1 MQLLLNSVPMEKD
14 FFKDVETILFDFE
27 GTLVD
32 FQWNLQGAVK
42 ETLEM
47 LRTLRFPIQQLQGM
61 KYSTLMLEASRMA
74 QEIGQSTSRVR
85 EKIGTIYDRFDE
97 DALMR
102 WNLRDGSKD
111 FLSALK
117 ANGIKIGLVS
127 NVGRKALEKALL
139 KLDLLPFFN
148 VVVSR
153 NDVQFMKPSGEGLS
167 LALSRLQVIKDKALY
182 VGDSLDDIQAAK
194 ATGVKVII
202 IMGKEN
208 SKAEILS
215 ADPDQLIH
223 HFDELLTSLTGVA
236 F

>member
-1 MQLLLNSVPMEKD
+1 MEKD
-14 FFKDVETILFDFE
+14 FFKDVEAILFDFE

-42 ETLEM
+42 ETLRM
-47 LRTLRFPIQQLQGM
+47 LRTLRFPIQRLQGM
-61 KYSTLMLEASRMA
+61 KYSTLMLEALRKA
-74 QEIGQSTSRVR
+74 QEIGQSTDRVR

-102 WNLRDGSKD
+102 WSLRNGFKD

-117 ANGIKIGLVS
+117 TKGIKIGLVS

-139 KLDLLPFFN
+139 KLDLRPFFN

-153 NDVQFMKPSGEGLS
+153 NDVQYMKPSGEGLS
-167 LALSRLQVIKDKALY
+167 LALSRLRVISDKALY

-194 ATGVKVII
+194 ATRVKVII
-202 IMGKEN
+202 IMDKES
-208 SKAEILS
+208 SKTELLS
-215 ADPDQLIH
+215 AGPHHLIH
-223 HFDELLTSLTGVA
+223 HFNELLTSL
-236 F
+236 

>member
-1 MQLLLNSVPMEKD
+1 MDKT
-14 FFKDVETILFDFE
+14 FFKDVDAVLFDFE

-32 FQWNLQGAVK
+32 IQWDLQGAVK

-47 LRTLRFPIQQLQGM
+47 LKTLRFPIQRLQGM
-61 KYSTLMLEASRMA
+61 KYSTLMLEALRMA
-74 QEIGQSTSRVR
+74 QEIGQSTESVR
-85 EKIGTIYDRFDE
+85 EKIGAIYDRFDE
-97 DALMR
+97 DAFMR
-102 WNLRDGSKD
+102 WNLRDGSED

-117 ANGIKIGLVS
+117 TQGIKIGLVS

-139 KLDLLPFFN
+139 KLDLHQFFD

-215 ADPDQLIH
+215 AGPDQLIR
-223 HFDELLTSLTGVA
+223 HFNELLTSLTGVA
-236 F
+236 H